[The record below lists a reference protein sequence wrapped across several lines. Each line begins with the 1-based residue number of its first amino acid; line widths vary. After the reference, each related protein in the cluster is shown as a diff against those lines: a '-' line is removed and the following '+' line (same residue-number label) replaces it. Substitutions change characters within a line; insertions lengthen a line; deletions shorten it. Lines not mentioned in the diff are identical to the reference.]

1 MGGFILRRFVQLL
14 PMLLGASLLI
24 FAVIRLA
31 PGDPYSGLIDP
42 RADPAKVEELR
53 RRHCLDCPMPQQ
65 YWRWLT
71 HAVRGDLGT
80 SIRFRIPVAELD
92 RRPAGAQH
100 RPGRGVPVHRAAG
113 GHPVRRP
120 GRRPAG
126 NLGGCGA
133 DRPARWPAWPS
144 RPSSSACL
152 LLRWLSLGGLQ
163 ILPSAGFTT
172 PGVHAT
178 GVALWLD
185 AARHLI
191 LPAMALGVTSIAG
204 LMSHVRSAM
213 LEVLRQDYLR
223 TARAKGLPER
233 VVLYRHA
240 LRNALMPVVTLLGLN
255 LPALLGGAIITESLF
270 QWPGLGRLTYTA
282 LLERDYPV
290 LMALNL
296 LFAGLTLL
304 GSLLAD
310 VGYAVVDPRVRY
322 G

>member
-53 RRHCLDCPMPQQ
+53 RRHCLDCPMLQQ

-80 SIRFRIPVAELD
+80 SIRFRIPVADLIGD
-92 RRPAGAQH
+92 RLGPSIALGVASQSIVLLAGI
-100 RPGRGVPVHRAAG
+100 PFGVLAA
-113 GHPVRRP
+113 VRR
-120 GRRPAG
+120 GTWVDAVLTTCSLAGLAIPAFFFG
-126 NLGGCGA
+126 L
-133 DRPARWPAWPS
+133 
-144 RPSSSACL
+144 L

-233 VVLYRHA
+233 VVVYRHA

>member
-1 MGGFILRRFVQLL
+1 VAGFVVRRLVQLL

-42 RADPAKVEELR
+42 RADPAKVAELR
-53 RRHCLDCPMPQQ
+53 RRHCLDCSMPQQ

-80 SIRFRIPVAELD
+80 SVRFRIPVAELIGD
-92 RRPAGAQH
+92 RLGPSVALGAASQSIVLLAGI
-100 RPGRGVPVHRAAG
+100 PFGVLAA
-113 GHPVRRP
+113 VRR
-120 GRRPAG
+120 GTWVDAAVTTCSLAGLAIPAFFFG
-126 NLGGCGA
+126 L
-133 DRPARWPAWPS
+133 
-144 RPSSSACL
+144 L
-152 LLRWLSLGGLQ
+152 LLRWFSLGGLQ

-172 PGVHAT
+172 PGSELSGT
-178 GVALWLD
+178 ALFLD

-191 LPAMALGVTSIAG
+191 LPATALGVTSVAG

-255 LPALLGGAIITESLF
+255 LPALLGGAIITESLL
-270 QWPGLGRLTYTA
+270 QWPGIGRLTYTA

-290 LMALNL
+290 LVALNL
-296 LFAGLTLL
+296 LFAALTLL

-322 G
+322 D